1 VKIKVDWDDP
11 AQTIV
16 RWEFPSEWTWDDV
29 EEARQQ
35 SVAMRR
41 SVSHR
46 VAVILDMLG
55 SQQSLPRAPLK
66 MFAKGMREFS
76 EGRDVT
82 VLVTKNKL
90 IHNTVEIF
98 TTLPSGKKYA
108 VRSALTLDD
117 AYGVI
122 QLYRMQKQSS

>member
-1 VKIKVDWDDP
+1 MKIKIAWDDP
-11 AQTIV
+11 AQTII
-16 RWEFPSEWTWDDV
+16 RWEFPPEWSWDDV

-35 SVAMRR
+35 SVALRQT
-41 SVSHR
+41 VYHK
-46 VAVILDMLG
+46 VAIILDLRDSEQG
-55 SQQSLPRAPLK
+55 LPRAPMK
-66 MFAKGMREFS
+66 MFAKGLRQFS

-98 TTLPSGKKYA
+98 NTLPSGKKYA

-122 QLYRMQKQSS
+122 QLYRMQVQG